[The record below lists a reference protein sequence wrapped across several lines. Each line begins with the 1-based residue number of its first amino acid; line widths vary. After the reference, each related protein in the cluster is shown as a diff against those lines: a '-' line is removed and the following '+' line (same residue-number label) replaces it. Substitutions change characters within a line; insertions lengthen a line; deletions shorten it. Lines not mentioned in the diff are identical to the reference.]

1 MSSATF
7 EPPTLGGEDVKRR
20 IGPQLKRGEKGGKRE
35 GNREAEKKEEEKQ
48 LEINRRGQEGE
59 FLYYFL
65 SSNSLPTTKCTVNST
80 FNKSWIRRNVK
91 G

>member
-35 GNREAEKKEEEKQ
+35 GNNREEEKKEEEKQ
-48 LEINRRGQEGE
+48 LEIYR
-59 FLYYFL
+59 
-65 SSNSLPTTKCTVNST
+65 
-80 FNKSWIRRNVK
+80 
-91 G
+91 